1 MPRSCIIRKGSD
13 RKIRSVTTLSG
24 RESELYDALAGIATM
39 ANRDYATKFLKKTY
53 TPDFKKWFGDW
64 TKGTPRNPEAT
75 NKIKRK
81 LQEEMPL
88 IAGRVAAY
96 AADLDNPIMVR
107 SANPGVN
114 KSGLGFSYYSETE
127 GEGDYFIVD
136 ASLVSEA
143 DLSKEIPEGMDEA
156 EYAASI
162 IESKGTPIVHVV
174 KRAAAWRISS
184 PVFPFTVPAPWISF
198 PGTSGGKTIRRR

>member
-1 MPRSCIIRKGSD
+1 MPRSCIIRKGPD

-24 RESELYDALAGIATM
+24 RESELYDSLAGIATM
-39 ANRDYATKFLKKTY
+39 ANRDYAAKFLKKTY

-81 LQEEMPL
+81 LQKEMPL

-96 AADLDNPIMVR
+96 AADLDNPIMIR
-107 SANPGVN
+107 NANPGVD

-127 GEGDYFIVD
+127 GE
-136 ASLVSEA
+136 A
-143 DLSKEIPEGMDEA
+143 
-156 EYAASI
+156 
-162 IESKGTPIVHVV
+162 T
-174 KRAAAWRISS
+174 ISS
-184 PVFPFTVPAPWISF
+184 WMP
-198 PGTSGGKTIRRR
+198 R